1 VSKKYKGKTCVYC
14 SSAKAACGE
23 HVFARKFFL
32 PGDRAGLPKV
42 PGCDS
47 CNRRKSDL
55 ELYALSVLP
64 FGASHAGAKENL
76 VTMVPPRLDRNLPL
90 KRQLNEGMTK
100 RWIGEQAGIRFPVL
114 GVPIDAGRLMELFT
128 LIGRGLLWHHWGRL
142 LDRNASVV
150 AHTLDSRGEVAVKKL
165 FETQARERVSN
176 TFGNGTVRYE
186 GLLVTQSDR
195 WMAGWRVEMYGGV
208 ALADARSPGSISTG
222 VWVLMDGAGAFD
234 PRQDAGADLKG

>member
-32 PGDRAGLPKV
+32 PGDRADLPKV

-47 CNRRKSDL
+47 CNRHKSDL

-64 FGASHAGAKENL
+64 FGGSHAGAKENL

-90 KRQLNEGMTK
+90 KRLLNEGMTK

-128 LIGRGLLWHHWGRL
+128 LIGRGLLWHHWQRL
-142 LDRNASVV
+142 LDRNDSVV
-150 AHTLDSRGEVAVKKL
+150 ARTLDSRAETAVKNL
-165 FETQARERVSN
+165 FESHASKRVSN
-176 TFGNGTVRYE
+176 ILGGSTVRYE
-186 GLLVTQSDR
+186 GLLVAQSNR
-195 WMAGWRVEMYGGV
+195 WMAGWRIEMYGGIT
-208 ALADARSPGSISTG
+208 LADARSPGSISTC
-222 VWVLMDGAGAFD
+222 VWVFMEGAGAFN
-234 PRQDAGADLKG
+234 PGQSAGLDS